1 MTAARVAVL
10 TPGGRGAIAS
20 LVVSGGVELIDHH
33 RLFEA
38 ANGRRLAEQ
47 DPGRICYGFWGGD
60 SNALPNEQ
68 VVVCRTGE
76 SRVELHCHGGAAAVQ
91 RILEDLVGSGAIRCD
106 WADLVV
112 APSGSP
118 ASRIEVELA
127 EVLAAATT
135 WQVAAILLDQ
145 QAGVLVSTLERLAAT
160 GWDQRHQAAACVAGL
175 LEWSDLGR
183 RLIDPPTVVLSG
195 GPNVGKSSLLN
206 ALLGFGRAIVWD
218 QPGTTRDVV
227 TGRTALEG
235 WPVRLADT
243 AGLRATEDEI
253 EAVGVEHARRELDTA
268 DLVVLVVDRSH
279 PLDGLT
285 RQLVHEW
292 PDAVVVAN
300 KCDLDDATDG
310 VLPDGALMVSALT
323 GEGLDE
329 LAGAIVARLVPGMPE
344 PGTAVPVSERLIGCL
359 EEVARAID
367 AGDETGF
374 RSALTETIA

>member
-1 MTAARVAVL
+1 VTAARVAVL

-33 RLFEA
+33 RLFKA

-47 DPGRICYGFWGGD
+47 DPGRISYGFWGGD

-76 SRVELHCHGGAAAVQ
+76 SRVELHCHGGPAAVQ
-91 RILEDLVGSGAIRCD
+91 RILGDLVGSGAIRCD
-106 WADLVV
+106 WADLAV

-127 EVLAAATT
+127 EALAAATT
-135 WQVAAILLDQ
+135 WQVAEILLDQ

-183 RLIDPPTVVLSG
+183 RLVDPPTVVLSG
-195 GPNVGKSSLLN
+195 RPNVGKSSLLN

-279 PLDGLT
+279 PLDGQA

-292 PDAVVVAN
+292 TDAVVVAN

-329 LAGAIVARLVPGMPE
+329 LAGAIVARLVPGVPK

-359 EEVARAID
+359 EEVSRAID

-374 RSALTETIA
+374 RSALAETIA

>member
-1 MTAARVAVL
+1 MTVARVAVL

-20 LVVSGGVELIDHH
+20 LVVSGGVELIDRH

-38 ANGRRLAEQ
+38 ANGRLLAEQ
-47 DPGRICYGFWGGD
+47 EPDRICYGFWGGD
-60 SNALPNEQ
+60 RNALPNEQ
-68 VVVCRTGE
+68 VVVCCTGE
-76 SRVELHCHGGAAAVQ
+76 SRVELHCHGGKAAVQ
-91 RILEDLVGSGAIRCD
+91 RILDDLVGAGAVCCD

-112 APSGSP
+112 EPIGSP
-118 ASRIEVELA
+118 TSRIEVELA
-127 EVLAAATT
+127 QALAAATT
-135 WQVAAILLDQ
+135 WRVAAILLDQ
-145 QAGVLVSTLERLAAT
+145 QSGVLRNTLESLAAT
-160 GWDQRHQAAACVAGL
+160 DWDQRHQAAAGVAGL
-175 LEWSDLGR
+175 LEWSILGR
-183 RLIDPPTVVLSG
+183 RLADPPTVVLSG
-195 GPNVGKSSLLN
+195 EPNVGKSSLLN

-243 AGLRATEDEI
+243 AGLRVTDDEI
-253 EAVGVEHARRELDTA
+253 ETVGVEHARRERDAA

-279 PLDGLT
+279 PLDEQA

-329 LAGAIVARLVPGMPE
+329 LAGAIVARLVPGVPE

-374 RSALTETIA
+374 RSALAETIA

>member
-10 TPGGRGAIAS
+10 TPGGRGAVAS
-20 LVVSGGVELIDHH
+20 LVVSGGVELIDRH

-38 ANGRRLAEQ
+38 ANGRLLAEQ
-47 DPGRICYGFWGGD
+47 EPDRICYGFWGGD
-60 SNALPNEQ
+60 RNALPNEQ

-76 SRVELHCHGGAAAVQ
+76 SRVEVHCHGGPAAVQ
-91 RILEDLVGSGAIRCD
+91 RILEDLVGSGAVRCD
-106 WADLVV
+106 WSDLVV
-112 APSGSP
+112 EPTGSP
-118 ASRIEVELA
+118 TSRIEVELVQA
-127 EVLAAATT
+127 LAAATT

-145 QAGVLVSTLERLAAT
+145 QSGVLMRTLEQLAAT
-160 GWDQRHQAAACVAGL
+160 DWDQRHQAAACVAGL
-175 LEWSDLGR
+175 LEWSILGR
-183 RLIDPPTVVLSG
+183 RLVDPPTVVLFG

-243 AGLRATEDEI
+243 AGLRATDDEI
-253 EAVGVEHARRELDTA
+253 ETVGVEYARRERDAA

-279 PLDGLT
+279 PLDEQA
-285 RQLVHEW
+285 RQLFREW

-310 VLPDGALMVSALT
+310 AVPDGAWMVSALT

-329 LAGAIVARLVPGMPE
+329 LAGAIVARLVPGVPE

-367 AGDETGF
+367 TEDETGF
-374 RSALTETIA
+374 RSALAETIA

>member
-10 TPGGRGAIAS
+10 TPGGRGAVAS
-20 LVVSGGVELIDHH
+20 LVVSGGVELIDRH

-38 ANGRRLAEQ
+38 ANGRLLAEQ
-47 DPGRICYGFWGGD
+47 EPDRICYGFWGGD
-60 SNALPNEQ
+60 RNALPNEQ
-68 VVVCRTGE
+68 VVVCRTGG
-76 SRVELHCHGGAAAVQ
+76 SRVELHCHGGQAAVQ
-91 RILEDLVGSGAIRCD
+91 RILEDLVGSGAVRCD
-106 WADLVV
+106 WSDLVV
-112 APSGSP
+112 EPTGSP
-118 ASRIEVELA
+118 TSRIEVELVRA
-127 EVLAAATT
+127 LAAATT

-145 QAGVLVSTLERLAAT
+145 QSGVLMRTLEQLAAT
-160 GWDQRHQAAACVAGL
+160 DWDQRHQAAACVAGL
-175 LEWSDLGR
+175 LEWSILGR
-183 RLIDPPTVVLSG
+183 RLVDPPTVVLFG

-243 AGLRATEDEI
+243 AGLRATDDEI
-253 EAVGVEHARRELDTA
+253 ETVGVEYARRERDAA

-279 PLDGLT
+279 PLDDQA

-329 LAGAIVARLVPGMPE
+329 LAGAIVARLVPGVPE

-367 AGDETGF
+367 TEDETGF
-374 RSALTETIA
+374 RSALAETIA

>member
-1 MTAARVAVL
+1 VTAARVAVL
-10 TPGGRGAIAS
+10 TPGGRGAVAS
-20 LVVSGGVELIDHH
+20 LVVSGGVELIDRH

-38 ANGRRLAEQ
+38 ANGRLLAEQ
-47 DPGRICYGFWGGD
+47 EPDRICYGFWGGD
-60 SNALPNEQ
+60 RNALPNEQ
-68 VVVCRTGE
+68 VVVCRTGG
-76 SRVELHCHGGAAAVQ
+76 SRVELHCHGGQAAVQ
-91 RILEDLVGSGAIRCD
+91 RILEDLVGSGAVRCD
-106 WADLVV
+106 WSDLVV
-112 APSGSP
+112 EPTGSP
-118 ASRIEVELA
+118 TSRIEVELVQA
-127 EVLAAATT
+127 LAAATT

-145 QAGVLVSTLERLAAT
+145 QSGVLMRTLEQLAAT
-160 GWDQRHQAAACVAGL
+160 DWDQRHQAAACVAGL
-175 LEWSDLGR
+175 LEWSILGR
-183 RLIDPPTVVLSG
+183 RLVDPPTVVLSG

-243 AGLRATEDEI
+243 AGLRATDDEI
-253 EAVGVEHARRELDTA
+253 ETVGVEYARRERDAA

-279 PLDGLT
+279 PLDDQA

-329 LAGAIVARLVPGMPE
+329 LAGAIVARLVPGVPE

-367 AGDETGF
+367 TEDETGF
-374 RSALTETIA
+374 RSALAETIA

>member
-10 TPGGRGAIAS
+10 TPGGRGAVAS
-20 LVVSGGVELIDHH
+20 LVVSGGVELIDRH

-38 ANGRRLAEQ
+38 ANGRLLAEQ
-47 DPGRICYGFWGGD
+47 EPDRICYGFWGGD
-60 SNALPNEQ
+60 RNALPNEQ
-68 VVVCRTGE
+68 VVVCRTGG
-76 SRVELHCHGGAAAVQ
+76 SRVELHCHGGQAAVQ
-91 RILEDLVGSGAIRCD
+91 RILEDLVGSGAVRCD
-106 WADLVV
+106 WSDLVV
-112 APSGSP
+112 EPTGSP
-118 ASRIEVELA
+118 TSRIEVELVQA
-127 EVLAAATT
+127 LAAATT

-145 QAGVLVSTLERLAAT
+145 QSGVLMRTLEQLAAT
-160 GWDQRHQAAACVAGL
+160 DWDQRHQAAACVAGL
-175 LEWSDLGR
+175 LEWSILGR
-183 RLIDPPTVVLSG
+183 RLVDPPTVVLSG

-243 AGLRATEDEI
+243 AGLRATDDEI
-253 EAVGVEHARRELDTA
+253 ETVGVEYARRERDAA

-279 PLDGLT
+279 PLDDQA

-329 LAGAIVARLVPGMPE
+329 LAGAIVARLVPGVPE

-367 AGDETGF
+367 TEDETGF
-374 RSALTETIA
+374 RSALAETIA